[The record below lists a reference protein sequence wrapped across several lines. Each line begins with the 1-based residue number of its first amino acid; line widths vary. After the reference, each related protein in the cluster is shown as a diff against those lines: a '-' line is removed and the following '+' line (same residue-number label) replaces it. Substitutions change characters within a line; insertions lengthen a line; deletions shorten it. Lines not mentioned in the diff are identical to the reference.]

1 MECPTVN
8 TVTIPTQTSG
18 VDRVLQTTM
27 TGMLAALFGVFAG
40 SLLPIQTSV
49 NNRLRRSVGAPLMA
63 SFLSFLIGTGA
74 LLVATWITSGHPFPA
89 LAQTAGQPWWVFTG
103 GALGVIVLT
112 GNILLFPRVGS
123 VQTVILPITGQ
134 IITGLLIDTLGLLG
148 APQIPLSWLRLLG
161 AVLVLIGALAAVGA
175 FRRHT
180 SATADKPP
188 GVWLWR
194 MLGLLM
200 GAAAATQIS
209 VNGRLG
215 TVLGSAVEAAL
226 VSFSIG
232 ALTLLLLLILTRT
245 PWRGVSLSDEPNP
258 WWMWMGGFLGATV
271 VYGTALLGPI
281 VGTGMTVVL
290 MLLGMMTASLLIDTL
305 GLLGANRRRVSWV
318 QVLGLVVI
326 IVGVVMIRVL

>member
-1 MECPTVN
+1 
-8 TVTIPTQTSG
+8 
-18 VDRVLQTTM
+18 M

-74 LLVATWITSGHPFPA
+74 LLLATWLTSGRPYPA
-89 LAQTAGQPWWVFTG
+89 LSLAAGQPWWVFTG

-134 IITGLLIDTLGLLG
+134 IVTGLIIDTLGLVG

-161 AVLVLIGALAAVGA
+161 AVLVLAGALAAVGA
-175 FRRHT
+175 FRRRT
-180 SATADKPP
+180 PLPGDTPP

-200 GAAAATQIS
+200 GAAAATQIA
-209 VNGRLG
+209 VNGHLG

-245 PWRGVSLSDEPNP
+245 PWRGVSLAGERNP

-271 VYGTALLGPI
+271 VYGTAFLGPI

-318 QVLGLVVI
+318 QVVGLLVI
-326 IVGVVMIRVL
+326 ITGVAMIRVL